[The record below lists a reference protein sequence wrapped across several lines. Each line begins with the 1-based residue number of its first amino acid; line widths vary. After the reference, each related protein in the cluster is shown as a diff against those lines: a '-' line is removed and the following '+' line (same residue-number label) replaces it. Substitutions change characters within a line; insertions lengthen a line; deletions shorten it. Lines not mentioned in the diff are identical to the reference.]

1 MANDML
7 NPKDRKKFLE
17 HLRPP
22 EGFKFDRA
30 IGTTYSL
37 DLVSLLIAP
46 LAMVFFES
54 EDKDEVLKDPTALLE
69 SLQET
74 KGRLSLFCQAGC
86 ISVPKTSNCLLNLL
100 SSSVI
105 EVEAPNPEGVFH
117 PKVWL
122 LRYVGSSKTV
132 IYRLICLSRNMT
144 FDQSWD
150 TMLVL
155 EGEYDRTRTNAFG
168 ENRPLSE
175 FIAALPK
182 LAKKGSPDAKQ
193 HARIMAD
200 EVLRVR
206 FEPPEPFEKVAFWP
220 IGIEGRG
227 KGPDF
232 ESWRTMI
239 VSPFLS
245 EGALAP
251 IATAGAK
258 NALISRLESLDALD
272 PAVLKRISQRGKIY
286 VMNDS
291 AEAPE
296 PSPEEA
302 EARTLGGED
311 PSGLHAKLYIA
322 EDGWNAHVFTGS
334 ANATNAGLRGVN
346 VEFLVELVGKKSK
359 VGVDSVLGEGK
370 DETKLLDLLLPYQI
384 RDKKA
389 DVDEDK
395 KKLETILEGAWRV
408 LASADWRVLIDAEGD
423 QKFRQVLAI
432 AKAPKIDPEVKIS
445 CWPALLPSSHAAEL
459 DLSQPESCA
468 AFAGLSTIAVGG
480 FMAFRL
486 QAAVG
491 KSRGEISF
499 VLSLPTEGLPEGR
512 DRDILLHVISDPEH
526 FVRYLLLLLSRDPEQ
541 TFLDHLSKKSGNGA
555 DVESHDGSSA
565 IPLFEELLR
574 ACSRSPDR
582 IHRIGRVVDELRRS
596 PAGQKVLPPGFDRV
610 WKALLESVPPQEAR

>member
-1 MANDML
+1 ML

-22 EGFKFDRA
+22 QGFKFDHA

-54 EDKDEVLKDPTALLE
+54 EDKEDVLKDPTALLE
-69 SLQET
+69 SLLET
-74 KGRLSLFCQAGC
+74 KGRLFLFCQAGC

-105 EVEAPNPEGVFH
+105 EVKAPNPTGVFH
-117 PKVWL
+117 PKIWL
-122 LRYVGSSKTV
+122 LRFTGPSKTV

-155 EGEYDRTRTNAFG
+155 EGEYDRTRTKAFAV
-168 ENRPLSE
+168 NRPLSD

-193 HARIMAD
+193 YARIMAD
-200 EVLRVR
+200 EILRVQ
-206 FEPPEPFEKVAFWP
+206 FEPPEPFDEVAFWP
-220 IGIEGRG
+220 IGIEGYK
-227 KGPDF
+227 KGPDLQ
-232 ESWRTMI
+232 SWRTLM

-245 EGALAP
+245 EEALTP
-251 IATAGAK
+251 IADGGAR
-258 NALISRLESLDALD
+258 NALISRIESLDALD
-272 PAVLKRISQRGKIY
+272 PALLRRISRQGKIY

-296 PSPEEA
+296 PSAEES
-302 EARTLGGED
+302 EIRSLGGED

-322 EDGWNAHVFTGS
+322 EEGWKAHVFTGS
-334 ANATNAGLRGVN
+334 ANATHAGLRGVN
-346 VEFLVELVGKKSK
+346 VEFLVELIGKKSK

-384 RDKKA
+384 RDNKSEI
-389 DVDEDK
+389 DEDK
-395 KKLETILEGAWRV
+395 VRLETILESARRA
-408 LASADWRVLIDAEGD
+408 LASTDWLVRISADGD
-423 QKFRQVLAI
+423 QKFRQVLET
-432 AKAPKIDPEVKIS
+432 AKVPKIDPEVKIS
-445 CWPALLPSSHAAEL
+445 CWPALLPNSHAAEL
-459 DLSQPESCA
+459 DLSKPPVCA
-468 AFAGLSTIAVGG
+468 VFEAISTVVVGG
-480 FMAFRL
+480 FMTFRL
-486 QAAVG
+486 QGAVG
-491 KSRGEISF
+491 KCRSEILF
-499 VLSLPTEGLPEGR
+499 VLSLPTEGLPENR

-541 TFLDHLSKKSGNGA
+541 TFLDHLNKKPGNGDGA
-555 DVESHDGSSA
+555 ATPNGSSA

-574 ACSRSPDR
+574 AVSRSPDR
-582 IHRIGRVVDELRRS
+582 IHRISRIVEDLRRS
-596 PAGQKVLPPGFDRV
+596 PVGQKVLPADFDRV
-610 WKALLESVPPQEAR
+610 WKALLEAAPPREAR